1 MALNVAPLRES
12 KKSFL
17 NGTVKQYGE
26 EAKRKFHATAQR
38 RNVKD
43 SIPQIRQI
51 FNGLGFGEKQ
61 LPERSLAGSKAP
73 TLIVIH
79 KSGRIIQQ
87 ENKSKIPRIRSSGV
101 GGHPGT
107 TASTGIT
114 LATAPQLA

>member
-43 SIPQIRQI
+43 SIPQLRQT
-51 FNGLGFGEKQ
+51 FNGKASPDFDFSTHIRRGLGLGGI
-61 LPERSLAGSKAP
+61 SLG
-73 TLIVIH
+73 
-79 KSGRIIQQ
+79 
-87 ENKSKIPRIRSSGV
+87 
-101 GGHPGT
+101 
-107 TASTGIT
+107 
-114 LATAPQLA
+114 

>member
-1 MALNVAPLRES
+1 MARKQKES
-12 KKSFL
+12 FTQRR
-17 NGTVKQYGE
+17 ND
-26 EAKRKFHATAQR
+26 ATTQR